1 MLYCH
6 CSNLHTSLFA
16 LLDSL
21 GSEAFAMF
29 HLHHMQGV
37 LYSHRS
43 NFLHAFVVVMP
54 DSLDLSSASCV
65 LAVVPMF
72 HVSLAWL
79 LLRGIGWRCL
89 TRWTSALAAACSPAD
104 ALHRS
109 LHCPPGQQLGLG
121 ARCADG
127 GGAPGAAR

>member
-1 MLYCH
+1 
-6 CSNLHTSLFA
+6 
-16 LLDSL
+16 
-21 GSEAFAMF
+21 MF

-72 HVSLAWL
+72 HVSRAAV
-79 LLRGIGWRCL
+79 
-89 TRWTSALAAACSPAD
+89 SASMRD
-104 ALHRS
+104 
-109 LHCPPGQQLGLG
+109 GLV
-121 ARCADG
+121 ANEQNRDG
-127 GGAPGAAR
+127 